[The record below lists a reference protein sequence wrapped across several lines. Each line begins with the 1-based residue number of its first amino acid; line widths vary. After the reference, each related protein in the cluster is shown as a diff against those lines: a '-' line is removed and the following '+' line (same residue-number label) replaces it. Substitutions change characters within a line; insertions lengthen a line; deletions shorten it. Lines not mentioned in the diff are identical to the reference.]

1 MMNDDRDSTQRDC
14 GGAMAVPCRAVPR
27 FGRTSNRLPWD
38 RVSALAM
45 AGQAKTLDLQVHAAL
60 GRPCKAAGFPEFS
73 HLRHCSPTL
82 SQLSRVAESSAWL
95 GHSPTEL
102 EVRLFSVP

>member
-45 AGQAKTLDLQVHAAL
+45 AGQAKTLDLQVHAAS
-60 GRPCKAAGFPEFS
+60 AARARRRAFPS
-73 HLRHCSPTL
+73 SRTYATAALRSRNYPGLPSPRRGSDTHRRSL
-82 SQLSRVAESSAWL
+82 R
-95 GHSPTEL
+95 
-102 EVRLFSVP
+102 